1 MKILDR
7 IIQILSSLTDEERKI
22 FLKLAEQDETLIEK
36 MLIKASR
43 LRLAVDTGN
52 VLLWKKIMNEDDRI
66 FKSFIQDLHDQ
77 KEIIQIRKTIGIAS

>member
-7 IIQILSSLTDEERKI
+7 IIQILSSLTDEERKL